1 MSVPSWLGAVAVVS
15 RRLLFRAAALAIA
28 ASILLPALAPAWISG
43 ASPAWAD
50 DPLVITSDNSG
61 GSLVSASNLSPGDLP
76 PTCLT
81 IFYTGA
87 GARDKLQLI
96 VTTDNSALT
105 DYIGVSIEQGRGG
118 RHGDCSGFTGSRV
131 YEGTLAAAGRQH
143 GRELSA
149 MQIVGLTEGSGE
161 VSLRLT
167 FAVGNDNRAQGGST
181 RSDFTWIAGSPPLV
195 VNGPPG
201 GTPGGA
207 PGQTPRSQPK
217 PAIKMPVVGPPA
229 LPGKLPKPGAEP
241 RSDGERHQASK
252 SGTRALAES
261 AAQALAAQVR
271 RIGKPLLKGAGFGLG
286 TLPFVILFLLIQH
299 YIDRRDPKL
308 ANAPSYAEPD
318 LPFGNMPHRADA

>member
-1 MSVPSWLGAVAVVS
+1 MSVPSCLGAVAVVS
-15 RRLLFRAAALAIA
+15 RRLLFRAAALAIGA
-28 ASILLPALAPAWISG
+28 TLLLPALAPAWISG
-43 ASPAWAD
+43 ASPAWAAD
-50 DPLVITSDNSG
+50 RLVITSDNSG
-61 GSLVSASNLSPGDLP
+61 GSLVSASNLAPGDQP

-81 IFYTGA
+81 IFYAGA

-105 DYIGVSIEQGRGG
+105 NYIGVSIEQGHGG
-118 RHGDCSGFTGSRV
+118 RHGDCSGFTGTSV
-131 YEGTLAAAGRQH
+131 YEGTLASAGQQH
-143 GRELSA
+143 GSELSA
-149 MQIVGLTEGSGE
+149 MEIIGLTEGSGE

-181 RSDFTWIAGSPPLV
+181 RSDFTWIAGSPPPA
-195 VNGPPG
+195 VNVPPG

-229 LPGKLPKPGAEP
+229 LPGTLPKPGAEP
-241 RSDGERHQASK
+241 QSDGERHQASK

-261 AAQALAAQVR
+261 AAQAIAAQVR
-271 RIGKPLLKGAGFGLG
+271 RIGKPLLKGAAFGLG
-286 TLPFVILFLLIQH
+286 TLPLVILFLLIQH